1 MMILSMS
8 LLPLTLLRRSV
19 GAARQIYR
27 GSEVRS
33 RVEHELELKEK
44 LKAKYVARVYSLFG
58 EKSALTM
65 EVSALKVTITQK
77 DHDISLLDSRATHLA
92 SALDDAQVA
101 CTETGTKFT
110 SLASERH
117 RLVSEVS
124 SLRAGFHDFKEKMEV
139 QQEEQ
144 AQELY
149 NRMSELEA
157 HGILGHALGRAVDF
171 GMQEGLEAGHE
182 QGVAGRSLS
191 MIDAYNPETVKASYV
206 NAMKALEDP
215 GFPSVDLLK
224 SKKDAGMDEV
234 LDCFLL
240 DGPLAG
246 LPEAAF
252 DSY

>member
-8 LLPLTLLRRSV
+8 LLPLTLPRRSV

-124 SLRAGFHDFKEKMEV
+124 FLRASFHDFKEKMEV

-157 HGILGHALGRAVDF
+157 H
-171 GMQEGLEAGHE
+171 EGLEAGHE